1 MLTLLVSGTLLL
13 PAAAAA
19 QTEREPSSG
28 VEFPVTLTTA
38 AGAQQLMGTAIRT
51 KTFLKVKVY
60 AYGYYVDPTAARTA
74 LTRFAG
80 QGSDALE
87 RDEAFYSALLQMT
100 IPMSLRLVMTRN
112 VSGDQMREAF
122 DEVLRPRVVSV
133 AARMPGGEAALDQFR
148 GYFSL
153 DRLHD
158 GAVLDFTCT
167 PDGVLHTA
175 VGGETKPPITSRALC
190 WALFDVY
197 LGEHPIMSQGK
208 RTVIAHFPALLS
220 AQ

>member
-1 MLTLLVSGTLLL
+1 VPRMLTLLVSGSLLL

-28 VEFPVTLTTA
+28 VEFPTMLN
-38 AGAQQLMGTAIRT
+38 GQQLMGTAIRT

-60 AYGYYVDPTAARTA
+60 AYGYYVDPAAARTA
-74 LTRFAG
+74 LSRFAG
-80 QGSDALE
+80 HDAAALAQ
-87 RDEAFYSALLQMT
+87 DDAFYSALLQMT
-100 IPMSLRLVMTRN
+100 VPMSLRLVMTRN

-148 GYFSL
+148 TYFSL

-167 PDGVLHTA
+167 PDGVLHTS

-208 RTVIAHFPALLS
+208 RTVIAHFPDLLGTH
-220 AQ
+220 